1 MQAYPRPE
9 FQWWFG
15 DEAIQSLDKY
25 DDTYDVN
32 TTVSNNDVYQSF
44 LRIADINEADYG
56 EYTCKSWNHRGE
68 NSARFQLQDTS
79 APEAPTNLR
88 LVNTSTLCQH
98 LNMKLLICSIRSIDE
113 TNRSRLDLIRS
124 FWNGKKVSME
134 ATSTPSTAS
143 RTAQPTTS
151 SKKTIA
157 STRILAPSEDC
168 NSSNP
173 TSSR

>member
-1 MQAYPRPE
+1 MAFPSGSDAYVVWQMQAYPRPE

-68 NSARFQLQDTS
+68 NSTRVQLQDTS
-79 APEAPTNLR
+79 APEAPTDLR
-88 LVNTSTLCQH
+88 LVNSSVHLIHSLQH
-98 LNMKLLICSIRSIDE
+98 L
-113 TNRSRLDLIRS
+113 TNIEI
-124 FWNGKKVSME
+124 W
-134 ATSTPSTAS
+134 
-143 RTAQPTTS
+143 
-151 SKKTIA
+151 
-157 STRILAPSEDC
+157 
-168 NSSNP
+168 
-173 TSSR
+173 

>member
-68 NSARFQLQDTS
+68 NSTRVQLQDTS
-79 APEAPTNLR
+79 APEAPTDLR
-88 LVNTSTLCQH
+88 LVWAECDTILLEWENGFDGGYHDYINIVSYRSADNIQQEYDCQY
-98 LNMKLLICSIRSIDE
+98 
-113 TNRSRLDLIRS
+113 TN
-124 FWNGKKVSME
+124 
-134 ATSTPSTAS
+134 PC
-143 RTAQPTTS
+143 
-151 SKKTIA
+151 
-157 STRILAPSEDC
+157 RIGGLQQLQSY
-168 NSSNP
+168 P